1 MTVDELIHQL
11 NIGEDQQVEFK
22 SAAGGLPKSLWETVS
37 SFANTDGGYIVLGVT
52 EHKNYTDVSG
62 IGNPQGLLKTFWDT
76 HNGRQKLSTPVCT
89 QSDIRILPVAGR
101 EVALIHIPKANRMQ
115 RPVYINGNPLT
126 GTYKRSFEGDYRCSA
141 DEVRQMLRD
150 ASDTPQD
157 LQILDGFSLS
167 DLDPDAFESFR
178 RRFDSREPDHPFLAL
193 KDRDLLHSLGGWRK
207 DRGSGQEG
215 LTVAGLLMFGRERS
229 ILEAFPHY
237 QVDYQE
243 QFSPDPDSRW
253 TYRLT
258 VDGTWEPNLLNF
270 YYRAYGRL
278 VEKLDVP
285 FKLDRQAVRLGETY
299 VHEALRE
306 ALVNT
311 LIHADHQS
319 SRPIMVTKRQDIFT
333 FSNPGRLRIPLSR
346 LYEGGLSDPRN
357 PNLQKMFQMLGLG
370 EKAGSG
376 FQKILRAWKEQ
387 GWIEPL
393 VTEKLDLDIT
403 TVKLPMISLIPEEIE
418 QHLKTIV
425 GDSYTKLTELDRMI
439 LVIAHRLGEVS
450 NSDIQRYRKTDHPTA
465 ITERLKALTEIGC
478 LTRSGRG
485 RWSHYQLTARTMPP
499 LLVDSENRRM
509 NSEHLAVG
517 SEHLAVD
524 SEHLAVDSEHLA
536 VDSEHYKY
544 LKEIAAVVRSK
555 KRVSEYIVRVTIVT
569 LCSNDYLSLRT
580 LSSLL
585 GRSSDSI
592 RNHYVNRM
600 VKDGILGLRYPA
612 QPNHPQQGYKTVE
625 LIGKQ
630 KHEAEGGLINDKE
643 QKNE

>member
-1 MTVDELIHQL
+1 MTVDELIRQL

-52 EHKNYTDVSG
+52 EHDDHTDISG
-62 IGNPQGLLKTFWDT
+62 INNHQGLLKTFWDA
-76 HNGRQKLSTPVCT
+76 HNNLQKLSTPLCT
-89 QSDIRILPVAGR
+89 QSDVSILSVEGR
-101 EVALIHIPKANRMQ
+101 EVALFHIPRANRMQ
-115 RPVYINGNPLT
+115 RPVYINGNPMT
-126 GTYKRSFEGDYRCSA
+126 GAYKRSFEGDYRCSA
-141 DEVRQMLRD
+141 DEVKQMLRD

-157 LQILDGFSLS
+157 LQILDGFGLS

-193 KDRDLLHSLGGWRK
+193 KDKELLHRLGGWKK
-207 DRGSGQEG
+207 DRGSGHEG

-229 ILEAFPHY
+229 ILDAFPHY

-243 QFSPDPDSRW
+243 QLSPDPDRRW

-258 VDGTWEPNLLNF
+258 VDGTWEPNLFNF

-278 VEKLDVP
+278 VERLDMP

-319 SRPIMVTKRQDIFT
+319 SRPIMVTKKQDIFT
-333 FSNPGRLRIPLSR
+333 FSNPGRLRIPLLR
-346 LYEGGLSDPRN
+346 LYEGGVSDPRN

-393 VTEKLDLDIT
+393 VTEKLDLEIT
-403 TVKLPMISLIPEEIE
+403 TVKLPMVSLIPEEVE
-418 QHLKTIV
+418 QDLRTIV
-425 GDSYTKLTELDRMI
+425 GDSYRKLTELDRMI
-439 LVIAHRLGEVS
+439 LVITHRFGEVS
-450 NSDIQRYRKTDHPTA
+450 NSEIQRYRKADHPTV
-465 ITERLKALTEIGC
+465 IGERLKALTDMGC
-478 LTRSGRG
+478 LARSGHG
-485 RWSHYQLTARTMPP
+485 RWSHYQLIARTIPP
-499 LLVDSENRRM
+499 LLV
-509 NSEHLAVG
+509 G
-517 SEHLAVD
+517 SESRGAD
-524 SEHLAVDSEHLA
+524 SEHLAADSEHLA
-536 VDSEHYKY
+536 ADSEHYRH
-544 LKEIAAVVRSK
+544 LKEVAKVVRN
-555 KRVSEYIVRVTIVT
+555 KRRVRESIVRETIAM
-569 LCSNDYLSLRT
+569 LCSNDHLSLRT
-580 LSSLL
+580 LAGLL
-585 GRSSDSI
+585 DRSPDSI

-600 VKDGILGLRYPA
+600 VRDGTLVLRYPA
-612 QPNHPQQGYKTVE
+612 QPNHPNQGYKTVE
-625 LIGKQ
+625 LFRKGT
-630 KHEAEGGLINDKE
+630 HETGEAGVNKKE
-643 QKNE
+643 HKDT